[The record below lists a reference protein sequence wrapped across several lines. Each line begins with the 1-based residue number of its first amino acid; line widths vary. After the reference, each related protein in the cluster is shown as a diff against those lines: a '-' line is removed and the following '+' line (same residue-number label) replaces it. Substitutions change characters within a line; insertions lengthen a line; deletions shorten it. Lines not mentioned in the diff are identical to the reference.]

1 MHHTSIFSHGPLDTG
16 LLSINDRKSELRHF
30 VSFSHFTVTDSLTFL
45 SVLHPANVARSASR
59 LGGAVGTGCC
69 LRQNIGQ
76 DSNMEHLEEDGEGTV
91 APGLPAVIMM
101 YNLIEGCA
109 SILRRTQ
116 TALLL
121 SMHYSG

>member
-1 MHHTSIFSHGPLDTG
+1 MGYILPTWPDPRP
-16 LLSINDRKSELRHF
+16 NSEG
-30 VSFSHFTVTDSLTFL
+30 S
-45 SVLHPANVARSASR
+45 
-59 LGGAVGTGCC
+59 VGTGCC

>member
-1 MHHTSIFSHGPLDTG
+1 MLVTGSPLSYVPALDST
-16 LLSINDRKSELRHF
+16 HF
-30 VSFSHFTVTDSLTFL
+30 LKYAS
-45 SVLHPANVARSASR
+45 PAQTALSASQ
-59 LGGAVGTGCC
+59 LCAGVGSGCC
-69 LRQNIGQ
+69 LTYNIGQ
-76 DSNMEHLEEDGEGTV
+76 DSNIEHLEEDGEGTV

-109 SILRRTQ
+109 SILHRTQ

>member
-1 MHHTSIFSHGPLDTG
+1 
-16 LLSINDRKSELRHF
+16 
-30 VSFSHFTVTDSLTFL
+30 
-45 SVLHPANVARSASR
+45 
-59 LGGAVGTGCC
+59 
-69 LRQNIGQ
+69 
-76 DSNMEHLEEDGEGTV
+76 MEHLEEDREGTV

-116 TALLL
+116 TAPVL

>member
-1 MHHTSIFSHGPLDTG
+1 
-16 LLSINDRKSELRHF
+16 
-30 VSFSHFTVTDSLTFL
+30 
-45 SVLHPANVARSASR
+45 
-59 LGGAVGTGCC
+59 
-69 LRQNIGQ
+69 
-76 DSNMEHLEEDGEGTV
+76 MEHLEEDGEGTV

-116 TALLL
+116 TPPLL

>member
-1 MHHTSIFSHGPLDTG
+1 MKEVRITP
-16 LLSINDRKSELRHF
+16 
-30 VSFSHFTVTDSLTFL
+30 VCSFKLCLCIGAFFNVH
-45 SVLHPANVARSASR
+45 LHPAQAVLSASQPC
-59 LGGAVGTGCC
+59 AGTGRGCC
-69 LRQNIGQ
+69 LTHNIGQ
-76 DSNMEHLEEDGEGTV
+76 DSNMEHSEEDGEGTV

-109 SILRRTQ
+109 SILHRTQ